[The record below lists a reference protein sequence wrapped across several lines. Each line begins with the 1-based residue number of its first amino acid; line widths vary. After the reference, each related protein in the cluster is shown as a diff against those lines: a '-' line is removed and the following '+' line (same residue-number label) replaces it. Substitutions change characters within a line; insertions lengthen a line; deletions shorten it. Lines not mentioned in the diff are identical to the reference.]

1 MLYALENLLAAAVA
15 PVLPEGVKVVTG
27 PTHKVPPAKEEQVVL
42 EASRAEVLMGEE
54 DPLAVREPAFLSR
67 LQRWSADGTTR
78 DFTLP
83 ADVTGEFLEVE
94 APPGHPLRRGEDYEV
109 NGPTLRFYRAPAAG
123 EQAVVATLRTGPAE
137 GFHERR
143 PCRLRLGV
151 TAWAAD
157 YPRAD
162 ELLEKALSVV
172 LARCSDVGTLEAAN
186 LGAGVRMRLVRPSVL
201 LESLERARVQVGNRY
216 APKSTA
222 LLRLQGELELT
233 VALGTP
239 PPESRIEEIRYTGT
253 VRPL

>member
-1 MLYALENLLAAAVA
+1 V
-15 PVLPEGVKVVTG
+15 
-27 PTHKVPPAKEEQVVL
+27 KEEQVVL
-42 EASRAEVLMGEE
+42 EASRVEVLLGGE
-54 DPLAVREPAFLSR
+54 DPLAAREPAFLSR
-67 LQRWSADGTTR
+67 LQRWSADGATR

-83 ADVTGEFLEVE
+83 AGVTGEFFEVE
-94 APPGHPLRRGEDYEV
+94 SPPGHPLRRGEDYEV
-109 NGPTLRFYRAPAAG
+109 SGATLRFYRPPAAG
-123 EQAVVATLRTGPAE
+123 AQAVVATLRTGAAE

-162 ELLEKALSVV
+162 ELLEKALAVV
-172 LARCSDVGTLEAAN
+172 LARCSEAGTLEAQH
-186 LGAGVRMRLVRPSVL
+186 LGGGVRMRLVRPSVL
-201 LESLERARVQVGNRY
+201 LESLERSRVQSGTRH
-216 APKSTA
+216 APRSSA

-239 PPESRIEEIRYTGT
+239 PAESRIEEIRYTGT